1 MAAPKTGDISDMQ
14 FYYDKCL
21 PGNSTMMNNF
31 DAVTMRL
38 TDISLNV
45 KDCILDMSKSVAAPK
60 DQIKPLIPMVRTA
73 AEMPRQTGLLENLVA
88 MIKRN
93 FNAPELSGIIDIEN
107 TASLVVDKFFDSYLL
122 KEKRKPNKN
131 VSLFSRESLNRWLEK
146 QEQVTI
152 GQLADFDFVDLPLD
166 RDWETFLFGFL
177 FSLSK

>member
-1 MAAPKTGDISDMQ
+1 
-14 FYYDKCL
+14 
-21 PGNSTMMNNF
+21 MMNNY

-45 KDCILDMSKSVAAPK
+45 KDCILDMSKSVAVPK

-152 GQLADFDFVDLPLD
+152 GQLADFDFVDLPAVD
-166 RDWETFLFGFL
+166 QYRHDQSTT
-177 FSLSK
+177 